1 MSFVKKYLGE
11 LSGVIESIETS
22 ADLYYMNTSKVD
34 AFMGPDDSIRLTDEF
49 IEKYQE
55 NPEQDFSELTAK
67 YK

>member
-34 AFMGPDDSIRLTDEF
+34 TFMGPDDSIRLTDEF

-55 NPEQDFSELTAK
+55 NPGQDFSELTAK

>member
-11 LSGVIESIETS
+11 VTGIIESIETS
-22 ADLYYMNTSKVD
+22 ADLYYMNTNKVD
-34 AFMGPDDSIRLTDEF
+34 AFFGPTDSINLTNEF

-55 NPEQDFSELTAK
+55 DAEQDFSELTAK

>member
-1 MSFVKKYLGE
+1 MSFVKKYLSE

-22 ADLYYMNTSKVD
+22 ADLYYMHTSKVD
-34 AFMGPDDSIRLTDEF
+34 AFIGPGDSIRLTDEF